1 MLAVGVGDYL
11 WQRHSHGKALRMSR
25 DEVKREHR
33 EDEGEPETRAGRLR
47 LHREFTLGQGMGEVI
62 QAEVVVVHSGVL
74 AVAVGYDGETAPVV
88 LVKGKGHHARALEQ
102 AARTAGVP
110 VLSEPD
116 LVHALAITEEGGEIP
131 ESLFEQVAELL
142 VTSRTLRRGPN

>member
-1 MLAVGVGDYL
+1 
-11 WQRHSHGKALRMSR
+11 MSR

-33 EDEGEPETRAGRLR
+33 EDEGEPEPRAERLR
-47 LHREFTLGQGMGEVI
+47 LHREFMLGPGMGEVRR
-62 QAEVVVVHSGVL
+62 AELVVVHPGVM

-88 LVKGKGHHARALEQ
+88 LVKGKGHHARSIEQ

-110 VLSEPD
+110 VLVETE
-116 LVHALAITEEGGEIP
+116 LVHALATTEEGGEIP

-142 VTSRTLRRGPN
+142 VTSRASCRGPN